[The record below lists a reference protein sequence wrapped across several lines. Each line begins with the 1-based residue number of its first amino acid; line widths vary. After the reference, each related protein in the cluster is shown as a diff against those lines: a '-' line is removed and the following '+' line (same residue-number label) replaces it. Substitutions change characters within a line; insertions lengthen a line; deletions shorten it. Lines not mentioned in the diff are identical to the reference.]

1 MSSNAL
7 GFSRIIFKRRLN
19 VLLPILSAE
28 ETVFSNLLFKN
39 SSSSSV
45 TNKYAYRANA
55 RETSFAFKGTG
66 QRSVLTWSGL
76 LVNNRA
82 SENDKTYS
90 SRN

>member
-1 MSSNAL
+1 MSSNAS

-19 VLLPILSAE
+19 VLSPILSAE
-28 ETVFSNLLFKN
+28 EAVVSNLLFKN

-45 TNKYAYRANA
+45 TNKHAYRPNA

-66 QRSVLTWSGL
+66 QPSVLTWLGL
-76 LVNNRA
+76 LVNERA
-82 SENDKTYS
+82 SENDKTHS